1 MEEILRYLNNYFFR
15 FKETGKFII
24 KDNKVTGLKGKYLK
38 GQYLLIEGSTLNDGV
53 IEIISTVNDEI
64 ILEKP
69 FNEEFEGVIYSLAIP
84 QAIINLVEEIDTW
97 KMENKKTDI
106 ISESF
111 EGYSYTRA
119 NSNGQVAT
127 WKDVFKE
134 ELRGYRKITDGKRL
148 VKEVK
153 K

>member
-1 MEEILRYLNNYFFR
+1 MEEVLRYLNNYFFR
-15 FKETGKFII
+15 FKEVGNFTIENDKII
-24 KDNKVTGLKGKYLK
+24 GLKGKYIK

-53 IEIISTVNDEI
+53 IKVENIVGDGMY
-64 ILEKP
+64 LEKP
-69 FNEEFEGVIYSLAIP
+69 FNEEFKGTIYSLAIP
-84 QAIINLVEEIDTW
+84 QALINLVDEINTW
-97 KMENKKTDI
+97 KADNKKTDI

-111 EGYSYTRA
+111 EGYSYSRA

-134 ELRGYRKITDGKRL
+134 ELRGYRKVTDGKRT

-153 K
+153 A